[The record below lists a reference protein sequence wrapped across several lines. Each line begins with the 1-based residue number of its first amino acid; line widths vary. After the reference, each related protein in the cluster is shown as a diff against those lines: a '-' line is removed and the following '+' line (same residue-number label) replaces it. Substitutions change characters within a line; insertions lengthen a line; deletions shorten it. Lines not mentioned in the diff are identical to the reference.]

1 MKRGF
6 STVEIILSLALFM
19 VLVLGLSSGMFYG
32 LDSRKKVTEETKA
45 AFLLDESAEILYN
58 IKDSSYANLVNGTWG
73 LVQNAGIWALGP
85 SPDIQDGYSRSI
97 TISDIDGTNK
107 SAEIK
112 INWVTDAGNKEI
124 SQTIRLSDWE
134 RTIQTGAPTWDTPTL
149 IGTFNITGTSA
160 GLRVRAIN
168 NTAYVI
174 INSTTLDMHALNYTN
189 TSSVSSLFSK
199 LSDST
204 GRLYDFVIDGNYLYG
219 TSSSNTKEFIVH
231 DISSISA
238 PVQVSSLNLTG
249 TANALGI
256 TKSGNY
262 IFVTRA
268 SSNTNADPELSIIN
282 VTNPLAPTVVS
293 NLSLGRGLNAN
304 DIAVS
309 GNYAYI
315 ATSSNNA
322 ELTIVNISNLSAPTF
337 TSALDLTNNNDG
349 HRVLVNNGTV
359 FLAKNNGPLHIVN
372 VNNPNTP
379 VQISVYNAG
388 GLVGDMVLGI
398 PNNQNLFLATANTTR
413 ELQVLDITN
422 LASPTLLGSYNAASA
437 LAGIDYDPVRELL
450 LCTGSNAVDFNI
462 FGPTPTP

>member
-1 MKRGF
+1 MKKGF

-58 IKDSSYANLVNGTWG
+58 IKDISYSNLVDGTWG
-73 LVQNAGIWALGP
+73 LVQNSGVWGLGP
-85 SPDIQDGYSRSI
+85 SPDIVDGYSRSVI
-97 TISDIDGTNK
+97 ISEIDATNK
-107 SAEIK
+107 AAEIK
-112 INWVTDAGNKEI
+112 INWVTDAGVKEI
-124 SQTIRLSDWE
+124 SQTVRFSDWE
-134 RTIQTGAPTWDTPTL
+134 RTIETAVIWNTPSL
-149 IGTFNITGTSA
+149 IGSYNITGTSA
-160 GLRVRAIN
+160 GLSVRAIN

-174 INSTTLDMHALNYTN
+174 LNSATLDMHALNYTN
-189 TSSVSSLFSK
+189 TSSVQPLFSK

-204 GRLYDFVIDGNYLYG
+204 GQLYDLVVDENYLYG
-219 TSSSNTKEFIVH
+219 TSSSNTKEFIIH
-231 DISSISA
+231 DISNINA
-238 PVQVSSLNLTG
+238 PVQISSLNLTG
-249 TANALGI
+249 NANALGI
-256 TKSGNY
+256 AKSGNY
-262 IFVTRA
+262 VFVTRA
-268 SSNTNADPELSIIN
+268 SSNTTTDPELSIIN

-293 NLSLGRGLNAN
+293 NLSLGRNIIAN

-322 ELTIVNISNLSAPTF
+322 ELTIVNITNLSAPTF
-337 TSALDLTNNNDG
+337 LSALDLTNNDDG
-349 HRVLVNNGTV
+349 YRILVNSGTV
-359 FLAKNNGPLHIVN
+359 FLAKKTGPLHIVN

-422 LASPTLLGSYNAASA
+422 LASPTLLGSYNTASA